1 MLGGGEVAPR
11 HQRADVVHQG
21 GVEQQMEDHATI
33 LLQRLEKP
41 GRLLLGGNALVLV
54 VELQR
59 HFHQG

>member
-1 MLGGGEVAPR
+1 
-11 HQRADVVHQG
+11 
-21 GVEQQMEDHATI
+21 MEDHATI